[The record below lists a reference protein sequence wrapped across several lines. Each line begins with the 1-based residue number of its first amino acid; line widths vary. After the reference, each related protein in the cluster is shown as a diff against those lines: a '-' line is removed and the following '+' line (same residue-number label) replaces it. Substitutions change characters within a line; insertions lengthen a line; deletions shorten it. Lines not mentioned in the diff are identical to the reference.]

1 MKGKSEK
8 SQLHS
13 GGKVDIEL
21 LGQIDFQ
28 PNIYNE
34 KVISMDI
41 DKILYYIGLGVSV
54 STEVGEILGIFGYLP
69 VHPSTELRLMKFHET
84 RRYVSKRIFFK
95 AFPEKFGYQ
104 ILVSSFSIAIFL
116 QKYGSR

>member
-84 RRYVSKRIFFK
+84 RRYVSKIIFLSKLFQRNL
-95 AFPEKFGYQ
+95 A
-104 ILVSSFSIAIFL
+104 SSFSIAILL